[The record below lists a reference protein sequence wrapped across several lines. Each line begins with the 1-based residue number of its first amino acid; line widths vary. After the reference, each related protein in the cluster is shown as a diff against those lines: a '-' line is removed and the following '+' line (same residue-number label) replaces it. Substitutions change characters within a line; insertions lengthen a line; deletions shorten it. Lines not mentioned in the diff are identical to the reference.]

1 MYLPDPTYLSIS
13 RLGVYYF
20 RFPIPTSLHP
30 AGKASDLKLSLRTKN
45 RQLALCLSNALR
57 LVSES
62 LFEQPGFQQL
72 DYQTIRRHV
81 QSHFKA
87 RLSFFKDAVLADG
100 PIGSERTL
108 GINALITAAKSD
120 RVTFINHTYLDD
132 QQRLVSEFCDQQ
144 EIPNDLSE
152 KETDVL
158 LTAYQAANLEL
169 AEQALAFNS
178 KLSFFDLS
186 NGPQSRGETHTEGVA
201 ALELHVVPRG
211 ATGPQR
217 DAEDSIGEV
226 VERHLKEGQRGDLW
240 VAKTLSEKRE
250 ALTLLSELLTGR
262 SLKSMTKSDAR
273 IVKSNIS
280 KLPKNRN
287 KSPLTKDLSLDA
299 MLQLEGVPTVAVRT
313 LNGYMSHFQTFFKWA
328 VEQGYAD
335 DNVFEGMRFM
345 VSKRSKAAAKDA
357 FNKEQLR
364 TIFMHLTENPDG
376 LVKKETHKWVSLIA
390 MFTGARLNEVAQL
403 DGTDLQLHDGV
414 WCFSFASDGD
424 DTNKRL
430 KTEASRRL
438 VPMHDVLLELG
449 LQDFCQAAVK
459 RKTRLFP
466 DLNYEA
472 QNGYGRNVGRWMN
485 ESLLVKLGI
494 KTPTLTFHSLRHSFN
509 TQLAQK
515 DTPEHLQ
522 KAILGHTQ
530 SGMSYDTYFKAGF
543 LPDQLKPEVNKFSL
557 T

>member
-1 MYLPDPTYLSIS
+1 M
-13 RLGVYYF
+13 
-20 RFPIPTSLHP
+20 
-30 AGKASDLKLSLRTKN
+30 
-45 RQLALCLSNALR
+45 ALCLSNALR
-57 LVSES
+57 LVSGS
-62 LFEQPGFQQL
+62 IFEHAGFQQL

-87 RLSFFKDAVLADG
+87 RLNAFKEAVLADG
-100 PIGSERTL
+100 PIGDERSR
-108 GINALITAAKSD
+108 GIGALIVAAKSD
-120 RVTFINHTYLDD
+120 RVAFINHTYLDD
-132 QQRLVSEFCDQQ
+132 QSRLVSEFCDQQ
-144 EIPNDLSE
+144 GIPNDLCE
-152 KETDVL
+152 EETDLL

-178 KLSFFDLS
+178 SQTNFDLS
-186 NGPQSRGETHTEGVA
+186 NAHQSHGEAHTAGVIG
-201 ALELHVVPRG
+201 LGLPLMPKG
-211 ATGPQR
+211 ATEPHGG
-217 DAEDSIGEV
+217 AEDSIGEV
-226 VERHLKEGQRGDLW
+226 VERHLKEGHRGDLW

-250 ALTLLSELLTGR
+250 ALTLLSELMRGR
-262 SLKSMTKSDAR
+262 SMQSIIKSDAR
-273 IVKSNIS
+273 LVKDKIS

-299 MLQLEGVPTVAVRT
+299 MLKLEGVPTVAVRT

-345 VSKRSKAAAKDA
+345 VNKRSKATAKDA
-357 FNKEQLR
+357 FNNEQLR
-364 TIFMHLTENPDG
+364 TIYIHLTENPDG

-403 DGTDLQLHDGV
+403 DGADLQLHEGV

-438 VPMHDVLLELG
+438 VPVHDVLLRLG
-449 LQDFCQAAVK
+449 LQDFCEPATK

-466 DLNYEA
+466 DLSYDA

-543 LPDQLKPEVNKFSL
+543 LPNQLKPEVDKFSL
-557 T
+557 